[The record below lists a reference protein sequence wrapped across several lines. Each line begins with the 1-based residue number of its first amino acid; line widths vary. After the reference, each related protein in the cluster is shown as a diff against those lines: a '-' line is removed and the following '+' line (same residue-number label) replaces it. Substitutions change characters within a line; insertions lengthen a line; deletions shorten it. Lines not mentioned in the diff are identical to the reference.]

1 MVEPRITETR
11 FPDPNLAEADG
22 LLCFGGRL
30 DIATLVDAYSHG
42 IFPWPSSDRTPIPWF
57 APPRR
62 GILKFDEF
70 HIPRRLAQFIRNMKW
85 TTTVNQ
91 NFAGVI
97 QGCASQKRRGG
108 TWITRGMIEAY
119 VKLHEAG
126 FALSVEVWDGEQLVG
141 GIYGMLCGGV
151 FSAESMFFA
160 EDNASKVALV
170 RLVEHL
176 QSLGHAWM
184 DIQMVTD
191 TTAKFGGREIS
202 RDEFQTMCRD
212 RRISAR

>member
-1 MVEPRITETR
+1 MGSDEQARSI
-11 FPDPNLAEADG
+11 FPSTDLADEDG

-30 DIATLVDAYSHG
+30 DVPTLVDAYSHG
-42 IFPWPSSDRTPIPWF
+42 IFPWPSSDRTPVPWF
-57 APPRR
+57 SPPMR
-62 GILKFDEF
+62 GILRFEEL
-70 HIPRRLAQFIRNMKW
+70 HVQRRLAQFIRNMKW

-97 QGCASQKRRGG
+97 RGCASQKRRGG
-108 TWITRGMIEAY
+108 TWITQGMIDAY

-126 FALSVEVWDGEQLVG
+126 FALSVEVWDVERLVG
-141 GIYGMLCGGV
+141 GIYGVLCGGV
-151 FSAESMFFA
+151 FSAESMFHA

-184 DIQMVTD
+184 DIQMVTE
-191 TTAKFGGREIS
+191 TTEKFGAREVGRE
-202 RDEFQTMCRD
+202 EFQRMCRD
-212 RRISAR
+212 RRASAG